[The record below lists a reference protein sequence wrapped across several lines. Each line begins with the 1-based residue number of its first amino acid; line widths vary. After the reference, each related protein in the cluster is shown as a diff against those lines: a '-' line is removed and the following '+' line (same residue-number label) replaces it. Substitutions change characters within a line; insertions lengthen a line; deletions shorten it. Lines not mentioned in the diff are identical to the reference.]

1 MVSGRCLSVVL
12 GCRREKCR
20 GGYCWVKA
28 KDKLLK
34 PIEES
39 RRMGHTH
46 GITDLSVASYAW
58 GFHHMGVTTNTVRGT
73 QQH

>member
-1 MVSGRCLSVVL
+1 
-12 GCRREKCR
+12 
-20 GGYCWVKA
+20 VKA